1 MDTYNNMSS
10 ELKTCLG
17 SNRILKALL
26 PLDMVLLFGGLIIYF
41 LVYVLG
47 TNLGGFISSLAYWA
61 FILGLAL
68 AYANLHNKFL
78 YIGFWCYGAICIILF
93 FKLLFG
99 EVHSFSWDYIFRV
112 LIFGGLGY
120 LVFRRGNT

>member
-1 MDTYNNMSS
+1 MDTYNSMSS
-10 ELKTCLG
+10 ELRTCLG

-41 LVYVLG
+41 LIHVLA
-47 TNLGGFISSLAYWA
+47 TDLGGFISSLAYWA
-61 FILGLAL
+61 FILGLVL

-78 YIGFWCYGAICIILF
+78 FIGSWCYGAICVILF
-93 FKLLFG
+93 FKSLFG
-99 EVHSFSWDYIFRV
+99 TDHNFSWDYIFRV

-120 LVFRRGNT
+120 LVFRREVR